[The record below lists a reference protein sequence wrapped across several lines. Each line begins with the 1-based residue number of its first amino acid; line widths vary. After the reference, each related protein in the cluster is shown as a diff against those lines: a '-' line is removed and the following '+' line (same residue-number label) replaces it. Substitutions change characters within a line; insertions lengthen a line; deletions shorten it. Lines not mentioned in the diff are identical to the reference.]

1 MKAAVREL
9 LERALELAR
18 AGVRVYEAALGCAV
32 RDQLEEQWQDDLS
45 QIRRHERALRTA
57 ALSLGVDPEAET
69 GLRLLVRRQAGSL
82 IGALEEGSQKAPQ
95 DEAERLAAEY
105 VLEWE
110 SRTRVAWDLLY
121 ELAAVTGGEEGE
133 ALQVACAEAPDQQEE
148 RVHRARAWARSLWL
162 AALGRPMAVPARRKR
177 PRRVRAHGT
186 AAQQASSGEEVR

>member
-1 MKAAVREL
+1 MRAAVREL

-32 RDQLEEQWQDDLS
+32 RDQLEEQWQGDLS

-69 GLRLLVRRQAGSL
+69 SLRLLVRRQAGAL
-82 IGALEEGSQKAPQ
+82 IGALEEGSEKAPQ
-95 DEAERLAAEY
+95 DEAERLAAEC

-133 ALQVACAEAPDQQEE
+133 ALRAACAEAPDQQEE

-162 AALGRPMAVPARRKR
+162 AALGRPTPVPARRKR
-177 PRRVRAHGT
+177 SRRARAQPP
-186 AAQQASSGEEVR
+186 AAERPSAVKEVR